1 MTFSQFEGYLGLLF
15 GPGVELLW
23 PIYIHVVPGPG
34 RGVVHRTPAVAPAGE
49 QSTHFQL
56 SATNLICVSELF
68 LNGHLSLSPG
78 SGCNIGAL
86 ERLLQGSF
94 KTLTLIF
101 FFLNVSTYYGVL
113 F

>member
-1 MTFSQFEGYLGLLF
+1 MTFSQFEGYPGLLF